1 MHNTRRFLITA
12 LVALAALIWI
22 TQLWAP
28 PYAEAAAKHYLV
40 YVGTYTGP
48 QSKGIYAYRFD
59 AGTGKLDP
67 VGLVGE
73 LARPS
78 FLAIHPNQRYLYA
91 VSELPNSSVTA
102 FEI

>member
-1 MHNTRRFLITA
+1 MHNTRRLLIAA
-12 LVALAALIWI
+12 LVALAAVIWA
-22 TQLWAP
+22 TQLWVTP
-28 PYAEAAAKHYLV
+28 FTEAAAKRYLV

-59 AGTGKLDP
+59 ASTGKLDP
-67 VGLVGE
+67 IGLVGE

-91 VSELPNSSVTA
+91 VSELPNSS
-102 FEI
+102 

>member
-1 MHNTRRFLITA
+1 MRNTRRYLIPA
-12 LVALAALIWI
+12 LVALVASVWI
-22 TQLWAP
+22 TRFT
-28 PYAEAAAKHYLV
+28 ESAAKHYLV

-91 VSELPNSSVTA
+91 VSELPNSSGFGA
-102 FEI
+102 S